1 VVNVLQK
8 ILFILSSSVLGFLII
23 EIVARVLDL
32 SPRPLAPLSI
42 AEYRLSTNPV
52 IGYEYLPG
60 HKAIHDHFDPSH
72 LGFAT
77 NSAGFRDY
85 EYTEIKPEN
94 AFRVIILGDSTTAGN
109 GVVDMHKTYAKQVES
124 Y

>member
-60 HKAIHDHFDPSH
+60 HKAIHDHFDPSRIQG
-72 LGFAT
+72 L
-77 NSAGFRDY
+77 
-85 EYTEIKPEN
+85 
-94 AFRVIILGDSTTAGN
+94 
-109 GVVDMHKTYAKQVES
+109 
-124 Y
+124 